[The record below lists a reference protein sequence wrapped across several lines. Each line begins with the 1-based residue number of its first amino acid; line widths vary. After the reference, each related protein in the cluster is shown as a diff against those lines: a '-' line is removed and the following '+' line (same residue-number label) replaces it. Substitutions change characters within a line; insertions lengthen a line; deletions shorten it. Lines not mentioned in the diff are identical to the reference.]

1 MSTFL
6 KVTFLMYFNVAVVV
20 MLVNFDL
27 SVPILNDGGILK
39 GDYKDFSARWYE
51 NIGANIC
58 YTLLIMVFT
67 PQISKLFVDPAKF
80 AFKRFYDREYKISTS
95 KPTVHKHKD
104 KTSHHIAENED
115 AVNSL

>member
-20 MLVNFDL
+20 LLVNFDL
-27 SVPILNDGGILK
+27 SVPILNEGGILK

-67 PQISKLFVDPAKF
+67 PQISKLFVDPLKF
-80 AFKRFYDREYKISTS
+80 AFKRCYDREYNIS
-95 KPTVHKHKD
+95 
-104 KTSHHIAENED
+104 
-115 AVNSL
+115 L